1 MKKKTVFLV
10 VLVFALS
17 ITTVC
22 LAAAVNQFSDVPAK
36 HWAYDAVKKL
46 AKDGIIEGDGDG
58 TFHGQRTMTRY
69 EMAQIVANAMTKLD
83 KADVENK
90 ALINKLAAEY
100 AAELNSL
107 GTRVSVVE
115 KNQGKI
121 TWSGDARLR
130 WIRWDNLAGPA
141 KDGVFQNNLTLYVK
155 ARVNEDVTG
164 TVKIQALR
172 HNDFGNPAAATA
184 SPDTNETNNILEANF
199 VVKNFLGQDG
209 LTATAGRFNQQFGAT
224 GFIMNLWGIDGA
236 KVAFG
241 KQLRIELGGADFSNP
256 LSSYQNGATAVN
268 TAPAADAFYGQL
280 YFKDAYFVK
289 MLYNTSKAT
298 SLQGFYLKNTSGLK
312 VASVYGLGVQAPVIP
327 NLVFRADYV
336 KNDAFDGQNTNQ
348 QYRLLYRGLK
358 VDQPKTW
365 GFGIDYGKAYS
376 RASFGWGDYNTTA
389 LYPKS
394 GVQGWAAFYEQ
405 TLMKN
410 VTTKIGQS
418 FNSKNPAT
426 GADAS
431 TSGRGEWTRVE
442 FNFFF

>member
-1 MKKKTVFLV
+1 MKKKAVFLL
-10 VLVFALS
+10 VLAFAMS
-17 ITTVC
+17 ITAAC
-22 LAAAVNQFSDVPAK
+22 LAADVNQFSDVPAK
-36 HWAYDAVKKL
+36 HWSYDAVRKL
-46 AKDGIIEGDGDG
+46 ARDGIIEDDGYSA
-58 TFHGQRTMTRY
+58 FRGQRTMTRY
-69 EMAQIVANAMTKLD
+69 QMAQIVANAMTKLD
-83 KADVENK
+83 KADEENK

-100 AAELNSL
+100 AVELNNF

-130 WIRWDNLAGPA
+130 WVRWNNLAGTV
-141 KDGVFQNNLTLYVK
+141 KDGVFQNNLTLYIK
-155 ARVNEDVTG
+155 AQVNEDVTG
-164 TVKIQALR
+164 IMKIQALR
-172 HNDFGNPAAATA
+172 HNDFGSPATSAA
-184 SPDTNETNNILEANF
+184 SPNTNETNNILEANF
-199 VVKNFLGQDG
+199 VVKNFLGQAG

-236 KVAFG
+236 KVVFG
-241 KQLRIELGGADFSNP
+241 KKLRVELGAADFSNP
-256 LSSYQNGATAVN
+256 LSSYQNAATATN
-268 TAPAADAFYGQL
+268 AAPAADAFYGQL
-280 YFKDAYFVK
+280 YFKDTGFVK

-298 SLQGFYLKNTSGLK
+298 TLQGFFLKNTSGIK
-312 VASVYGLGVQAPVIP
+312 VASVYGLGVQAPVVP

-358 VDQPKTW
+358 IDQPKTW

-410 VTTKIGQS
+410 VTTKIGQT

-431 TSGRGEWTRVE
+431 ADGRGEWTRIE